1 MLTVSDSIAASEGP
15 LPELHAVSA
24 FGTRLCF
31 FKVDHN
37 QSIRPFFIA
46 THPEVTPDL
55 PVTPQKYWDCDSRNE
70 QGEKRFKAIAKEIKW
85 AYVSLR
91 VVHGVHE
98 K

>member
-24 FGTRLCF
+24 FGTKLCF

-37 QSIRPFFIA
+37 QSIRPTFIA
-46 THPEVTPDL
+46 THPKVTPDL
-55 PVTPQKYWDCDSRNE
+55 LLTPNLKKYWGCDIRKE
-70 QGEKRFKAIAKEIKW
+70 EGEKKFKAIAKEIKR
-85 AYVSLR
+85 AYEALR
-91 VVHGVHE
+91 DVHG